1 MKRTFTPKVSE
12 VERDW
17 FVVDAAGQTL
27 GRLCSEVARRLMG
40 KHKPTYS
47 PSLDVGDFIVVVNA
61 DKVVLTGRKEE
72 QKVYYRHSGQPGG
85 LKAETAAK
93 RRQRRPVLLVE
104 DAVKGMLPKT
114 KLGRHQ
120 LRKLKVYAGPE
131 HPHQAQRPAAID
143 AAQLG

>member
-131 HPHQAQRPAAID
+131 HPHQAQQPAAID